1 MKVIVVGAG
10 RLGAQFA
17 EALVIAGHAVTVIDF
32 NDTHLSALAER
43 AAVRAI
49 AGDACEPFILE
60 EAGAFVADMLVATT
74 GDDEDNLVISLLAKR
89 QFDVRRVA
97 ALVNDSDNAWLFDD
111 KWGVDV
117 PVSSVAPLI
126 SLIEEGTGAAD
137 TVDLLRLTH
146 AGVNLIETV
155 IGPQSKTVDR
165 RLGDVQLPAGTVVA
179 AVIRAGTPVVPDA
192 TYILQADDEVLIV
205 AQSALRQDIER
216 AFQ

>member
-10 RLGAQFA
+10 RLGAKFA
-17 EALVIAGHAVTVIDF
+17 ETLVIAGHTVTVIDL
-32 NDTHLSALAER
+32 NDAHLSTLAER
-43 AAVRAI
+43 AAVRAVS
-49 AGDACEPFILE
+49 GDACEPSILE

-97 ALVNDSDNAWLFDD
+97 ALINDSDNAWLFDD

-137 TVDLLRLTH
+137 TVGLLRLTH

-155 IGPQSKTVDR
+155 IGPQSKTVDHL
-165 RLGDVQLPAGTVVA
+165 LGDVQLPAGTVVV
-179 AVIRAGTPVVPDA
+179 AVIRAGSPVVPDA
-192 TYILQADDEVLIV
+192 TYVLHADDEVLIV
-205 AQSALRQDIER
+205 AQSAVRQDIER